1 MKKYLSLFLFVQ
13 VILINVLSLF
23 PEVVERFYSNGLY
36 LYLSKFSRLVLGWIP
51 FSIGDI
57 FYIILI
63 LFIFRWLY
71 KNRIGFLNN
80 WKSNG
85 LTILNF
91 ISILYFLFHFLW
103 GLN

>member
-1 MKKYLSLFLFVQ
+1 MKKLYFFIIQ

-36 LYLSKFSRLVLGWIP
+36 LYLSKISRLLLGWIP

-63 LFIFRWLY
+63 LLVLRWLY
-71 KNRIGFLNN
+71 KNRIGFLKN

-91 ISILYFLFHFLW
+91 ISIFSNQGLILILFY
-103 GLN
+103 